1 MIVFEEIFKQVLKIE
16 SNKRNKRNK
25 SCNGFPLSNIL
36 LFSTYFIPSV
46 FKTSNNY
53 SWKKYIAFKFFILD
67 NFLHYKCNHTID
79 SDIKDMLSVFSATQ
93 KHMMALY
100 RFKNICLFK
109 TKKYSVDQQDLQFN
123 LLSEMSPKYTIDII
137 QSGVKHQFSI
147 FDLIRI
153 INTSLSYEFNFFT
166 DPKEI
171 KNPWN
176 NIPFTSTNLYNIYF
190 FLDYTT
196 RNTSIKMPIL
206 FSRYFQSNFCLEHF
220 EDHNQLIIK
229 KYIIEN
235 CHLFNNVKKLSHIYN
250 MIDIFN
256 RKRIKYRINI
266 DVGFPESI
274 LLEVMEPYL
283 KLYLLANY
291 SYEEDLLIKYQNIL
305 TNKLRLFHKNNPMFG
320 RKIIATQLKKLYY
333 ISCLYYNDNMP
344 LFFPNNIYLPRPSL
358 ISLVNKCYYI
368 DKINETNYSN
378 TPDFENTNKII
389 IPMNICGIL
398 AIVRRHAFTNE
409 EKAIIKNKYE
419 IHVNKP
425 NIIDDNSMDIDS
437 GNDSDSGND
446 IGNDIGN
453 NIGNNDNIDDNID
466 DDDNIAEFE
475 FTFETYAVDD
485 ISNGQFD
492 SLIELLQLDQPIDS
506 NINDDTVDNFHHEME
521 EFEDDNYSV

>member
-1 MIVFEEIFKQVLKIE
+1 
-16 SNKRNKRNK
+16 
-25 SCNGFPLSNIL
+25 
-36 LFSTYFIPSV
+36 
-46 FKTSNNY
+46 
-53 SWKKYIAFKFFILD
+53 
-67 NFLHYKCNHTID
+67 
-79 SDIKDMLSVFSATQ
+79 
-93 KHMMALY
+93 
-100 RFKNICLFK
+100 
-109 TKKYSVDQQDLQFN
+109 
-123 LLSEMSPKYTIDII
+123 
-137 QSGVKHQFSI
+137 
-147 FDLIRI
+147 
-153 INTSLSYEFNFFT
+153 
-166 DPKEI
+166 
-171 KNPWN
+171 
-176 NIPFTSTNLYNIYF
+176 
-190 FLDYTT
+190 
-196 RNTSIKMPIL
+196 
-206 FSRYFQSNFCLEHF
+206 
-220 EDHNQLIIK
+220 
-229 KYIIEN
+229 
-235 CHLFNNVKKLSHIYN
+235 
-250 MIDIFN
+250 
-256 RKRIKYRINI
+256 
-266 DVGFPESI
+266 
-274 LLEVMEPYL
+274 
-283 KLYLLANY
+283 
-291 SYEEDLLIKYQNIL
+291 
-305 TNKLRLFHKNNPMFG
+305 MFG

-453 NIGNNDNIDDNID
+453 NIGNNDNIDDNIG
-466 DDDNIAEFE
+466 DDDNIDEFE